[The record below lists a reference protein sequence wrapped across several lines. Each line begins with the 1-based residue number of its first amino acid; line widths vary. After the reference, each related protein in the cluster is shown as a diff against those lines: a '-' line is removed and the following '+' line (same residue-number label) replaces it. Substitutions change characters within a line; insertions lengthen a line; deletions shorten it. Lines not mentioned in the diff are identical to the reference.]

1 MKIGNLNLELD
12 FDPILVS
19 NTGQKWARFSNLG
32 KEKLNS
38 RIYFEPSS
46 SPKLSRQDSRI
57 GSCFSE
63 WTVPTPSQIFV
74 TDKNSIVDCTELLQD
89 MCLEEYKF
97 EVTQHIVA
105 TLEKCYKEH
114 NVVYLAYSGSIDS
127 GVILSY
133 ILKMGFAS
141 RTHVRCFL
149 NNATDHPSAL
159 KHDQVRIDRMNSF
172 FKEFSKE
179 FASVGWEHIDNND
192 IVKLINQG
200 KNYHHLISYTMSA
213 VLDRYKDSAWV
224 GGFHG
229 NRTLLHQRMFLDQM
243 RIVDPSQTD
252 KFKILIDSQW
262 QNVYS
267 PSIKKLNLQ
276 NDPIHTKFE
285 THCQKP
291 WHAISGW
298 QNNKIYMPLA
308 SEHLFQS
315 LRSLNP
321 CELSFELIADA
332 TFGKELL
339 MLNAP
344 ELVPWLDQQ
353 QSSHEQDNLE
363 NVLLHTHDIDFS
375 QLQIPMNLNHDPEGL
390 HWIVNELD
398 QAKRIGV
405 IEINSL
411 VSVKNLQ
418 WIAQK
423 TKL

>member
-1 MKIGNLNLELD
+1 MKINNRELD
-12 FDPILVS
+12 FDPIFIS
-19 NTGQKWARFSNLG
+19 ETGQKWARFCDLK

-46 SPKLSRQDSRI
+46 SPKLSRQDSRV

-63 WTVPTPSQIFV
+63 WVVPTPSQIFV
-74 TDKNSIVDCTELLQD
+74 TDRNSIIDCTELAQD
-89 MCLEEYKF
+89 LCLEEYKVK
-97 EVTQHIVA
+97 VTQHIVA
-105 TLEKCYKEH
+105 TLEQCYKEH
-114 NVVYLAYSGSIDS
+114 QDVYLAYSGSIDS
-127 GVILSY
+127 SVILSY
-133 ILKMGFAS
+133 IIKMGFSS
-141 RTHVRCFL
+141 RTHIRCFL

-159 KHDQVRIDRMNSF
+159 KHDQVRIDRINSF
-172 FKEFSKE
+172 FKEFSKD
-179 FASVGWEHIDNND
+179 FASVGWEYVDHDD
-192 IVKLINQG
+192 IVRLINQG
-200 KNYHHLISYTMSA
+200 KNYHHLISYTMST
-213 VLDRYKDSAWV
+213 VFDRYRDSAWV

-252 KFKILIDSQW
+252 KLKTLIDDQW
-262 QNVYS
+262 QSVYS
-267 PSIKKLNLQ
+267 PSIKKLNLN
-276 NDPIHTKFE
+276 NDPIHTRFQ
-285 THCQKP
+285 THSQKP

-321 CELSFELIADA
+321 YELNFEIIADA

-344 ELVPWLDQQ
+344 ELVPWVDQQ
-353 QSSHEQDNLE
+353 QTSHEQDNLE
-363 NVLLHTHDIDFS
+363 NVLLPTHTIDFS
-375 QLQIPMNLNHDPEGL
+375 QLEIPMNLNHDQQGL
-390 HWIVNELD
+390 NWIVKELD
-398 QAKRIGV
+398 QAKTRGV

-418 WIAQK
+418 WISLK
-423 TKL
+423 TTL